1 MPCALEINS
10 NGGLKQGHVLS
21 RPSTTEN
28 IISPLPKCLQP
39 SNDNENEP
47 ENENRSYRYKM
58 KRPGHKCPQYNDG
71 YMY

>member
-28 IISPLPKCLQP
+28 IFPLPKCLKP

-47 ENENRSYRYKM
+47 ENEI
-58 KRPGHKCPQYNDG
+58 
-71 YMY
+71 

>member
-1 MPCALEINS
+1 MSCALEVNS

-47 ENENRSYRYKM
+47 ENEI
-58 KRPGHKCPQYNDG
+58 
-71 YMY
+71 